1 MQYLNNQ
8 IRTGVIYLKTE
19 IKPLEEKKTTIIITH
34 NIEEAIALA
43 DKVVV
48 LSKRPSVVKK
58 IFDINLTGKSS
69 PINNRHCPEFND
81 YYQSIWQEL
90 DHEI

>member
-1 MQYLNNQ
+1 M
-8 IRTGVIYLKTE
+8 
-19 IKPLEEKKTTIIITH
+19 
-34 NIEEAIALA
+34 A

-58 IFDINLTGKSS
+58 IFDINLTGKST